1 MSTPLAPVKLAS
13 GGFRWLSVLL
23 FALALAAVG
32 GLALSDL
39 GHHLAPNAQHTQCG
53 SAALI
58 LIGLSYICLQLSLR
72 RGLEE
77 MLQGLLLGTAFVL
90 WGGEQLLP
98 PSRFVT
104 LMDNLVVTIFVIDLS
119 VIIWEHLQRQDY
131 EVP

>member
-1 MSTPLAPVKLAS
+1 MSI
-13 GGFRWLSVLL
+13 LL
-23 FALALAAVG
+23 FVGALTAVG

-39 GHHLAPNAQHTQCG
+39 EHHLTPSAQHTQYG

-58 LIGLSYICLQLSLR
+58 LIGLSYIALQLSFR

-98 PSRFVT
+98 TSRWVT

-119 VIIWEHLQRQDY
+119 LIIWEHLQRQDH